1 MRKRLMKHLQFSCA
15 VIVIVAVG
23 TGVLLGGVRGT
34 PHDFSA
40 AAWSKGEICSP
51 CHASHRSS
59 QERYSWNHAYPSD
72 SDFTKRPGATLGLES
87 LMCLGC
93 HDGQT
98 ALDSFGGT
106 TGSTLMTG
114 GKVVGRDL
122 SNDHP
127 VGVVYPSA
135 DPRFKNRTM
144 VERDLR
150 LYDGKIECCSCHDAH
165 NNAGGNFLRVESRQL
180 CQTCHDY

>member
-1 MRKRLMKHLQFSCA
+1 MIALLLVGFLALNYPLLALFSKAVIWMGIPALYLYLFVFWALFIGLMCA
-15 VIVIVAVG
+15 VTCGGALVG
-23 TGVLLGGVRGT
+23 
-34 PHDFSA
+34 
-40 AAWSKGEICSP
+40 I
-51 CHASHRSS
+51 
-59 QERYSWNHAYPSD
+59 
-72 SDFTKRPGATLGLES
+72 
-87 LMCLGC
+87 
-93 HDGQT
+93 
-98 ALDSFGGT
+98 
-106 TGSTLMTG
+106 
-114 GKVVGRDL
+114 DL

-150 LYDGKIECCSCHDAH
+150 LYDGKIECCSCHNAH